1 MPSHADAILHD
12 LQRVTEERRQRAAD
26 GALGAKV
33 RLVKAYQQR
42 RFSHTYADLLQHPRY
57 QAASHFF
64 LDELYGPSD
73 FSRRDE
79 QFARV
84 VPAMVRLFPEDI
96 VAAVA
101 TLAALHALSE
111 HMDTVLAGHLENTET
126 LDGPAY
132 VRAWQTAGQPPA
144 REQQVALTVQVGERL
159 DKLTRNPLLR
169 HSLRMMRTPAR
180 AAGLTELQQF
190 LETGFDTFRA
200 MRGAKEF
207 LALIG
212 DRERRLAAALFAAP
226 APFDDAE
233 LSALL
238 PGARLGQVP

>member
-12 LQRVTEERRQRAAD
+12 LQRVTEERRRRVAD
-26 GALGAKV
+26 ASLSERV
-33 RLVKAYQQR
+33 RRLKAYQQA

-57 QAASHFF
+57 EAASRFF
-64 LDELYGPSD
+64 LVELYGPSD

-96 VAAVA
+96 VATVA

-111 HMDTVLAGHLENTET
+111 RMDTEMATHLGQSDE
-126 LDGPAY
+126 LDAPIYIA
-132 VRAWQTAGQPPA
+132 AWQGTGHPVA
-144 REQQVALTVQVGERL
+144 RERQIALTVQVGERL
-159 DKLTRNPLLR
+159 DRLTRNPLLR
-169 HSLRMMRTPAR
+169 HSLRMMRGPAR
-180 AAGLTELQQF
+180 AAGLTELQHF
-190 LETGFDTFRA
+190 IETGFDTFRA

-212 DRERRLAAALFAAP
+212 DRERRLAETLFAVQPPFNAAALS
-226 APFDDAE
+226 DW
-233 LSALL
+233 L
-238 PGARLGQVP
+238 PGTTD